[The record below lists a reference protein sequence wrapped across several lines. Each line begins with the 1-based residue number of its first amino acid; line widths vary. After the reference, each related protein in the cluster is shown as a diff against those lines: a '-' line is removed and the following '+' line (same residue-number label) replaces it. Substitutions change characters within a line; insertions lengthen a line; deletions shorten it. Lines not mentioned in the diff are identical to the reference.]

1 MRLRLRVTVD
11 AEREIRRA
19 AAWWRRHRTAAPSLF
34 RDELARGFDLI
45 TTEPGL
51 GAPCLDVE
59 LPDVRRLHLYRVHYH
74 LYYRVVA
81 DTAEVLGLWH
91 TSRGEAPPLR

>member
-1 MRLRLRVTVD
+1 MRLRLRVTSD
-11 AEREIRRA
+11 AEREIRKA
-19 AAWWRRHRTAAPSLF
+19 ASWWRRHRPAAPSLF

-59 LPDVRRLHLYRVHYH
+59 LPGVRRLHLYRVHYY
-74 LYYRVVA
+74 LYYRTVDDA
-81 DTAEVLGLWH
+81 AEVLGLWH
-91 TSRGEAPPLR
+91 TSRGEAPRL